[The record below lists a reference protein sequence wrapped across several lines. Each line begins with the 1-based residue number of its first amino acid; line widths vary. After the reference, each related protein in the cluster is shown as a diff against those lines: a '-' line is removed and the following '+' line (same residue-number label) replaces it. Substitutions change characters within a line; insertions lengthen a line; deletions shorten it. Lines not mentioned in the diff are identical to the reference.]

1 MCTLIVLD
9 RLVPGYPL
17 IAAANRDEF
26 YARPASAPRLLSA
39 APRIVGPRDEVAGG
53 TWIGV
58 GEGGLFAGLTNRPDG
73 EPRDPSR
80 RSRGEVTLQALR
92 GPTVSRTLEAFGAL
106 PPRIYNGFHLY
117 CAGPDGAGL
126 VVYGPEAAVTP
137 VAPGLH
143 VITNHGM
150 DLEGDPKT
158 TRIRERLGNLRNL
171 KSAEEVFARLE
182 GTLRDHAGE
191 NLLERVCIHGES
203 YGTRSGSLIALHES
217 DPDRSW
223 YLHAEGRPC
232 QTPWADASALL
243 SSAPAR
249 AWAAGGIP

>member
-9 RLVPGYPL
+9 RLVPGYPV

-26 YARPASAPRLLSA
+26 YGRPASAPQLLTE
-39 APRIVGPRDEVAGG
+39 APRIVGPRDEEAGG

-58 GEGGLFAGLTNRPDG
+58 GEGGLFAGLTNRPDAEARG
-73 EPRDPSR
+73 PSR
-80 RSRGEVTLQALR
+80 RSRGEVTLAALR
-92 GPTVSRTLEAFGAL
+92 GPTTSRALEALGAI
-106 PPRIYNGFHLY
+106 PTGTYKGFHLY

-126 VVYGPEAAVTP
+126 VVYGPEVSVVP

-150 DLEGDPKT
+150 DLAGDPKT
-158 TRIRERLGNLRNL
+158 TRICIRLGNVRTLR
-171 KSAEEVFARLE
+171 SVDEAFARLD
-182 GTLRDHAGE
+182 GALRDHAGE

-217 DPDRSW
+217 DPDRSR

-232 QTPWADASALL
+232 ETPWADASSLLGNAL
-243 SSAPAR
+243 AR
-249 AWAAGGIP
+249 APVGGIG

>member
-1 MCTLIVLD
+1 MCTLVVID
-9 RLVPGYPL
+9 RVVPGYPI

-26 YARPASAPRLLSA
+26 YGRPASAPRILA
-39 APRIVGPRDEVAGG
+39 EGPRIIGPRDEMAGG

-73 EPRDPSR
+73 ETRDPSR
-80 RSRGEVTLQALR
+80 RSRGEVTLAALR
-92 GPTVSRTLEAFGAL
+92 GPTVSRALEALGAI
-106 PPRIYNGFHLY
+106 PPKRYQGFHLY

-126 VVYGPEAAVTP
+126 VVYGPESAVVP

-143 VITNHGM
+143 VITNRGM

-158 TRIRERLGNLRNL
+158 TRIRAHLGDVGTLRSL
-171 KSAEEVFARLE
+171 DEAFARLE
-182 GTLRDHAGE
+182 GALRDHAGA

-217 DPDRSW
+217 DRGRSR

-232 QTPWADASALL
+232 ETPWEDASVLL
-243 SSAPAR
+243 GTTR
-249 AWAAGGIP
+249 AAAAWAGGIG